1 VTFMEVDILD
11 ILTNVLVFIVGFLVK
26 YFNFYWQDMT
36 APSLA
41 LAQNTIRVA
50 LTEILKGGK
59 VAVHCHAGYG
69 RTGIVVA
76 CLALILEQLS
86 AKDAISLVRKKR

>member
-1 VTFMEVDILD
+1 MKITLCVSFP
-11 ILTNVLVFIVGFLVK
+11 VK

-36 APSLA
+36 APTMS

-59 VAVHCHAGYG
+59 V
-69 RTGIVVA
+69 
-76 CLALILEQLS
+76 CLMCDIYSISQESLLI
-86 AKDAISLVRKKR
+86 DVT